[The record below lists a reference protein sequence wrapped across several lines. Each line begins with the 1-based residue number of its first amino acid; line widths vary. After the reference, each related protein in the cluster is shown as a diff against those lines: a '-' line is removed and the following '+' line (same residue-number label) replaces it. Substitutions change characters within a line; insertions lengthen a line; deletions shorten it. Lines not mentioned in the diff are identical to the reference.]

1 MLKVE
6 VEFGTLRLRG
16 GEVLG
21 YNFSLQAFG
30 DVVVKLEFGI
40 ECISSGPG
48 LG

>member
-1 MLKVE
+1 LLKVE

-21 YNFSLQAFG
+21 NNFSLQAFG
-30 DVVVKLEFGI
+30 NVVVELEFGI
-40 ECISSGPG
+40 ECVSSGPG